1 MSEPLVKPNV
11 VFSASN
17 KGGDYLQKLQALAA
31 GVDTAFE
38 AFNQQLAAAATA
50 EQIRQAT
57 DQLRLQTAA
66 LVQQAEQNLQA
77 AYAAIGTAGNTA
89 TFAVQLQTTR
99 TINGKPFNGT
109 QNVTIGM
116 ADIAGLTQRI
126 ADVELLALAG
136 I

>member
-1 MSEPLVKPNV
+1 MTALEKPAV
-11 VFSASN
+11 VFDVTDR
-17 KGGDYLQKLQALAA
+17 GGEYFSKLQALAA

-38 AFNQQLAAAATA
+38 AFNQQLAAAQTA

-89 TFAVQLQTTR
+89 TFAVQLQTAR
-99 TINGKPFNGT
+99 SINGKPFNGT
-109 QNVTIGM
+109 ANITINI
-116 ADIAGLTQRI
+116 ADIPQLDAQLKKI
-126 ADVELLALAG
+126 KMYALAG

>member
-11 VFSASN
+11 VFSAEN
-17 KGGDYLQKLQALAA
+17 KGGNYLQKLQALAA

-38 AFNQQLAAAATA
+38 AFNQQLTAAETA
-50 EQIRQAT
+50 EQIMQAT
-57 DQLRLQTAA
+57 EALRLQTVA
-66 LVQQAEQNLQA
+66 LVEQAEGYVQQV
-77 AYAAIGTAGNTA
+77 YAAIGTAGNTA
-89 TFAVQLQTTR
+89 TYAVQLQTTR
-99 TINGKPFNGT
+99 TINGKQFNGT

>member
-1 MSEPLVKPNV
+1 MMTALEKPAV
-11 VFSASN
+11 VFDVTDR
-17 KGGDYLQKLQALAA
+17 GGEYFSKLQALAA

-38 AFNQQLAAAATA
+38 AFNQQLAAAQTA

>member
-1 MSEPLVKPNV
+1 MIPR
-11 VFSASN
+11 
-17 KGGDYLQKLQALAA
+17 
-31 GVDTAFE
+31 FE
-38 AFNQQLAAAATA
+38 AFNQQLAAAETA

-57 DQLRLQTAA
+57 DLLRQQTAA

-89 TFAVQLQTTR
+89 TFAVQLQNTR
-99 TINGKPFNGT
+99 IINGKPFNGT

-116 ADIAGLTQRI
+116 ADIAGLNQRI

>member
-1 MSEPLVKPNV
+1 MTALVKPAV
-11 VFSASN
+11 VFDVTDR
-17 KGGDYLQKLQALAA
+17 GGDYFAKLQALAA

-57 DQLRLQTAA
+57 DQLRQQTAA

-89 TFAVQLQTTR
+89 TYAVQLQTTR
-99 TINGKPFNGT
+99 TINGKQFNGT
-109 QNVTIGM
+109 QNVFIGI
-116 ADIAGLTQRI
+116 ADIPGLTQRI